1 LQLPISF
8 EANQGQAASQV
19 RFLAHGPD
27 YGLFLTPQE
36 ALLELRPSTPA
47 ASASPSPLTLVGMQF
62 LHASPQPQVQG
73 AEPLPGVINYLLG
86 NNPAQWR
93 TNIPT
98 YGQVQYHN
106 IYPGIDLVFY
116 GSQGHLEYD
125 FIVAPRTDPAQI
137 QLGFV
142 GSNALSFNAQ
152 GELLLH
158 LPGGDLLEG
167 APRAYQEI
175 NGVEQ
180 MVASKYVLQ
189 GATQVGFVLGA
200 YDASQPLVIDP
211 KVVFSTYLG
220 GSDND
225 NNTALAVD
233 NTGALYVTGST
244 SSTNFPTQNP
254 LQPASAGGT
263 SDAFV
268 TKINAAG
275 TALVYSTY
283 LGGNA
288 TDVGSGIAVDNAGDA
303 YVAGATFSTNF
314 PTFNGLQPTF
324 GGGPDD
330 AFVAELNPAGT
341 ALAYSTYLG
350 GSGADWSTGVAID
363 GAGNAYVT
371 GGTSSTNFPT
381 HTALQATNAGNANAF
396 VAKVNAAGTALVY
409 STYLGGSNYD
419 VGSGIALDSGGNA
432 YVIGSAHSSNFPTH
446 NALQSTNA
454 NNFDAFVA
462 KLNSAGTALVYSTY
476 LGGRGNDNGV
486 SIAVD
491 GAGSA
496 YIAGTTTSTNF
507 PTSKPLQATNAGGA
521 DSFVA
526 KLNSAGTSL
535 VYSTYLGGSNTDG
548 AGSIALDGA
557 GNAYLTGFTGSTNFP
572 THAPL
577 QATKSGGTDAFVV
590 SVNAAGNTL
599 LYSSYLGGGSNDMGN
614 GIAVDGADN
623 VYVAGSTASS
633 NFPTLNPIR
642 AYGGLEDG
650 FLTKINLTSPAQ
662 FQVSQGAIAL
672 TTTPGASPGQQT
684 ITLYN
689 PGFTTLNWTA
699 NSLPSWVSVSPSSG
713 SLPTGNSQQL
723 TLTFNTPTPQVYA
736 TTLVLSDPSA
746 VNSPISIPI
755 MVVSANV
762 SKTWYFA
769 EGFTGGSFSEFLT
782 LANPN
787 SSSTTVTVTYLL
799 QGSAPVVRT
808 YQVGA
813 NARSTV
819 NVNSAI
825 GSNQNVS
832 MVVTG
837 SQPIIA
843 ERPMYFTYTGLPGFT
858 IPGGSDVL
866 GATSLSQQFDFGYLD
881 TTSGHDTYLTIL
893 NQNNSAMNV
902 TISYF
907 PQGGGSPLMRT
918 HQIPA
923 NSRGTVHVNAE
934 GLPAGSYSALVS
946 LDQPGLVERPLYLK
960 DKSTGFTGS
969 ADVVGV
975 AQPQQNWYF
984 AEGFVSSTFQ
994 ERYIVSNP
1002 STTATA
1008 TVTFTF
1014 FQGGGTPKT
1023 TQLTLLPGQQQ
1034 TLNVGA
1040 LLQGNN
1046 SAQVSATSPIL
1057 AERFISFKY
1066 TGAVGGSNSSSIPGA
1081 SDVLGATTP
1090 SNLFYFAEGYTGSG
1104 FGEYLTIENPDP
1116 TNTATVI
1123 VTFLPSNG
1131 GPAIVQVYTI
1141 APSSR
1146 FTLFT
1151 NSVLPNQSISL
1162 AVESNI
1168 AIVAERPMYF
1178 VFNGSQT
1185 GGSDVVGYQP

>member
-1 LQLPISF
+1 
-8 EANQGQAASQV
+8 
-19 RFLAHGPD
+19 
-27 YGLFLTPQE
+27 
-36 ALLELRPSTPA
+36 
-47 ASASPSPLTLVGMQF
+47 
-62 LHASPQPQVQG
+62 
-73 AEPLPGVINYLLG
+73 
-86 NNPAQWR
+86 
-93 TNIPT
+93 
-98 YGQVQYHN
+98 
-106 IYPGIDLVFY
+106 
-116 GSQGHLEYD
+116 
-125 FIVAPRTDPAQI
+125 
-137 QLGFV
+137 
-142 GSNALSFNAQ
+142 
-152 GELLLH
+152 
-158 LPGGDLLEG
+158 
-167 APRAYQEI
+167 
-175 NGVEQ
+175 
-180 MVASKYVLQ
+180 
-189 GATQVGFVLGA
+189 
-200 YDASQPLVIDP
+200 
-211 KVVFSTYLG
+211 
-220 GSDND
+220 
-225 NNTALAVD
+225 
-233 NTGALYVTGST
+233 
-244 SSTNFPTQNP
+244 
-254 LQPASAGGT
+254 
-263 SDAFV
+263 
-268 TKINAAG
+268 
-275 TALVYSTY
+275 
-283 LGGNA
+283 
-288 TDVGSGIAVDNAGDA
+288 
-303 YVAGATFSTNF
+303 
-314 PTFNGLQPTF
+314 
-324 GGGPDD
+324 
-330 AFVAELNPAGT
+330 
-341 ALAYSTYLG
+341 
-350 GSGADWSTGVAID
+350 
-363 GAGNAYVT
+363 
-371 GGTSSTNFPT
+371 
-381 HTALQATNAGNANAF
+381 
-396 VAKVNAAGTALVY
+396 
-409 STYLGGSNYD
+409 
-419 VGSGIALDSGGNA
+419 
-432 YVIGSAHSSNFPTH
+432 
-446 NALQSTNA
+446 
-454 NNFDAFVA
+454 
-462 KLNSAGTALVYSTY
+462 
-476 LGGRGNDNGV
+476 
-486 SIAVD
+486 
-491 GAGSA
+491 
-496 YIAGTTTSTNF
+496 
-507 PTSKPLQATNAGGA
+507 
-521 DSFVA
+521 
-526 KLNSAGTSL
+526 
-535 VYSTYLGGSNTDG
+535 
-548 AGSIALDGA
+548 
-557 GNAYLTGFTGSTNFP
+557 
-572 THAPL
+572 
-577 QATKSGGTDAFVV
+577 
-590 SVNAAGNTL
+590 
-599 LYSSYLGGGSNDMGN
+599 
-614 GIAVDGADN
+614 
-623 VYVAGSTASS
+623 
-633 NFPTLNPIR
+633 
-642 AYGGLEDG
+642 
-650 FLTKINLTSPAQ
+650 
-662 FQVSQGAIAL
+662 
-672 TTTPGASPGQQT
+672 
-684 ITLYN
+684 
-689 PGFTTLNWTA
+689 
-699 NSLPSWVSVSPSSG
+699 
-713 SLPTGNSQQL
+713 
-723 TLTFNTPTPQVYA
+723 
-736 TTLVLSDPSA
+736 
-746 VNSPISIPI
+746 
-755 MVVSANV
+755 
-762 SKTWYFA
+762 
-769 EGFTGGSFSEFLT
+769 
-782 LANPN
+782 
-787 SSSTTVTVTYLL
+787 
-799 QGSAPVVRT
+799 
-808 YQVGA
+808 VGA